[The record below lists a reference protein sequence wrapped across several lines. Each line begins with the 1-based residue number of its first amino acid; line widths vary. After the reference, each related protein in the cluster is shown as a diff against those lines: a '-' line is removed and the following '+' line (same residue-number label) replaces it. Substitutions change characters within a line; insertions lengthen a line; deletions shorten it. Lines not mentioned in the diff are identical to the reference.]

1 MINKDFYLKYGLI
14 YGVVA
19 IIYLMITY
27 IMGVKAMVSMYNSIG
42 QFIIFFGLFVYI
54 GFEARKAMGGYISF
68 QDAFKSVWIS
78 YALGGFLFVLFNFVL
93 NTVID
98 PELPGKLFDE
108 GINTAISMMQKFGME
123 DAEVEKVYDQMTAA
137 KDEVYESFTLQ
148 GFLLTY
154 VYYLFGGAVGA
165 AIVGLIVKKENP
177 NPFEEIE
184 A

>member
-1 MINKDFYLKYGLI
+1 
-14 YGVVA
+14 
-19 IIYLMITY
+19 
-27 IMGVKAMVSMYNSIG
+27 
-42 QFIIFFGLFVYI
+42 
-54 GFEARKAMGGYISF
+54 
-68 QDAFKSVWIS
+68 VWFS

-93 NTVID
+93 NTLID

-108 GINTAISMMQKFGME
+108 GINSAISMMQKFGME
-123 DAEVEKVYDQMTAA
+123 EAEVEKVYDQMMAA

-148 GFLLTY
+148 GFFLTY
-154 VYYLFGGAVGA
+154 MYYLIGGAVGA

>member
-1 MINKDFYLKYGLI
+1 M
-14 YGVVA
+14 A

-27 IMGVKAMVSMYNSIG
+27 IMGISAMVSMYNTVA
-42 QFIIFFGLFVYI
+42 QFVIFFGLFLFI
-54 GFEARKAMGGYISF
+54 GFEARKAYGGYITFS
-68 QDAFKSVWIS
+68 DAFKSVWFS

-93 NTVID
+93 NTLID

-108 GINTAISMMQKFGME
+108 GINSAISMMQKFGME
-123 DAEVEKVYDQMTAA
+123 EAEVEKVYDQMMAA

-148 GFLLTY
+148 GFFLTY
-154 VYYLFGGAVGA
+154 MYYLIGGAVGA